1 MDVEVTDIEIGKL
14 KELEDNPRRI
24 NKADYENLKKS
35 IKNFPE
41 ICAIGDRE
49 VKFAMEDGNDI
60 CLPYS
65 SVLEMASGFIK
76 NLGGFEKLAEWG
88 LF

>member
-1 MDVEVTDIEIGKL
+1 MESIDQS
-14 KELEDNPRRI
+14 LEEC
-24 NKADYENLKKS
+24 AL
-35 IKNFPE
+35 
-41 ICAIGDRE
+41 CAIGDKE
-49 VKFAMEDGNDI
+49 VKFVMNDGNDI